1 MLAKEIATDQMVRK
15 LEADGPDPAER
26 DPLGLFGQLTGSWDV
41 DMTAYDET
49 GKATSYVAEW
59 HLGWIL
65 QGRALQDVIITRSI
79 DTGDVVGY
87 GTTVRTF
94 DPSRGLWWIVWQD
107 PLAGEFA
114 VLLARE
120 EEDRIVLDGQWSI
133 GQTRDSKGRFR
144 WTFSQLRPDGF
155 HWEAHLSKDEGA
167 TWQLRETIEA
177 RRRSAA

>member
-1 MLAKEIATDQMVRK
+1 MLMNQIGTDQMIRS
-15 LEADGPDPAER
+15 LIADGPDAAER
-26 DPLGLFGQLTGSWDV
+26 DQLGLFGQLVGSWDV

-49 GKATSYVAEW
+49 GKATSFVAEW
-59 HLGWIL
+59 HLGWVL

-79 DTGDVVGY
+79 DTGEIVGY
-87 GTTVRTF
+87 GSTVRTF

-120 EEDRIVLDGQWSI
+120 EGDRIVLDGQWWV
-133 GQTRDSKGRFR
+133 GQAPGSKGRFR
-144 WTFSQLRPDGF
+144 WTFSEIRPDSF
-155 HWEAHLSKDEGA
+155 HWEAHLSADDGA

-177 RRRSAA
+177 RRRSGG

>member
-1 MLAKEIATDQMVRK
+1 MRTNEIGTDQMMRK
-15 LEADGPDPAER
+15 LIADGPDAGQR
-26 DPLGLFGQLTGSWDV
+26 DQLGLFGQLVGSWDA

-49 GKATSYVAEW
+49 GKATSFVAEW

-65 QGRALQDVIITRSI
+65 QGRALQDVIITRST
-79 DTGDVVGY
+79 DSGDVVGY
-87 GTTVRTF
+87 GSTVRTF
-94 DPSRGLWWIVWQD
+94 DAQRGVWWIVWQD

-120 EEDRIVLDGQWSI
+120 EGDRIVLDGQWWV
-133 GQTRDSKGRFR
+133 GQAGDSKGRFR
-144 WTFSQLRPDGF
+144 WTFSQIRPASF
-155 HWEAHLSKDEGA
+155 HWEAHLSADEGA

>member
-1 MLAKEIATDQMVRK
+1 MLTNEIGTEMVSRLAADQ
-15 LEADGPDPAER
+15 PDAVER
-26 DPLGLFGQLTGSWDV
+26 DRLGLFGRLVGSWDV

-49 GKATSYVAEW
+49 GKATSYLAEW
-59 HLGWIL
+59 HLAWIL

-79 DTGDVVGY
+79 DTGEVVGY

-94 DPSRGLWWIVWQD
+94 DASRGNWWIVWQD

-120 EEDRIVLDGQWSI
+120 EEDRIVLDGQWSL
-133 GQTRDSKGRFR
+133 GQARDPKGRFR
-144 WTFSQLRPDGF
+144 WTFSDIRRDSF

-167 TWQLRETIEA
+167 TWQLRETIDA
-177 RRRSAA
+177 HRRSAT